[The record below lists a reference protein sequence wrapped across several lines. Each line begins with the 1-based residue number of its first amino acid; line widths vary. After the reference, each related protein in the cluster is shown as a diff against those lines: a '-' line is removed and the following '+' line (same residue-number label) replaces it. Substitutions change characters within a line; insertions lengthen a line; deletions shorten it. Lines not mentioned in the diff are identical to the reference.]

1 MLRRWTA
8 GALALALCAGAGS
21 SVWAQEPGAWAEL
34 KNVAGDTV
42 GTATFTETA
51 EGVEVQ
57 VGVEGFTGGKGI
69 HGIHVHEHGLCS
81 PDFGA
86 AGGHFNPEGLEH
98 GLKNPHGTHAGDLP
112 NVTIDGQGNSSYN
125 AVGVGFTLDE
135 QVGRSILAG
144 DGSALMIHSDAD
156 DYRTDPDGNSGGRV
170 ACGVVEAVNATPV
183 STESREGKV
192 FTAQSNTLIPEAERP
207 TEELIAGLEVPK
219 GFEVNVFAENAGNVR
234 IMAQG
239 DDGTIYVTRRNENDV
254 QALVDTDGDGVSDA
268 MRSVA
273 ENLPYVNGVTIHE
286 GNIYLATDT
295 DVYRAPLEAN
305 GDLGPLEVLIAD
317 LPDAGQHPNRTLAV
331 GPDEMLYITVGST
344 CNNCQ
349 DSNPESA
356 TILRAKLDGSEREI
370 FASGLRN
377 TIGFG
382 WHPET
387 GVLYGM
393 DHGSDGRGD
402 DTPPEE
408 LNRIELGNNYGW
420 PFCYA
425 NRRVDNIASQTPT
438 GATGPEVCALT
449 EPPVLTYQAHSAPIG
464 WVYYT
469 DSQFPS
475 AYRND
480 AFIAMRGSWNRNPAV
495 GYKVV
500 RLHFENGEPAGYKDF
515 LTGFL
520 LDDGV
525 THFGRPAGLLVAR
538 DGSLLLAE
546 DTGGVIYRVSYT
558 GRQAANR

>member
-1 MLRRWTA
+1 M
-8 GALALALCAGAGS
+8 
-21 SVWAQEPGAWAEL
+21 
-34 KNVAGDTV
+34 
-42 GTATFTETA
+42 
-51 EGVEVQ
+51 Q
-57 VGVEGFTGGKGI
+57 VDVEGFTGGDGI
-69 HGIHVHEHGLCS
+69 HGIHIHEHGLCS

-98 GLKNPHGTHAGDLP
+98 GLQNPHGTHAGDLT
-112 NVTIDGQGNSSYN
+112 NITIDGQGNRSYS

-135 QVGRSILAG
+135 QVGRSIIAG
-144 DGSALMIHSDAD
+144 DGSALIIHAEAD
-156 DYRTDPDGNSGGRV
+156 NNRTDPDGNSGGRI
-170 ACGVVEAVNATPV
+170 ACGVVEAVAATPV
-183 STESREGKV
+183 STESREGNV
-192 FTAQSNTLIPEAERP
+192 FTAESHTLIPEAERP
-207 TEELIAGLEVPK
+207 TDDLIASLVVPA
-219 GFEVNVFAENAGNVR
+219 GFEVNVFAENMGNAR

-239 DDGTIYVTRRNENDV
+239 DDGTIYVTRREENDV
-254 QALVDTDGDGVSDA
+254 QALLDTDGDGVSDE

-273 ENLPYVNGVTIHE
+273 ENLPYVNGITIHE
-286 GNIYLATDT
+286 GMVYLATDT
-295 DVYRAPLEAN
+295 DVYRAPIEEG
-305 GDLGPLEVLIAD
+305 GDFGPMEVLIAD

-331 GPDEMLYITVGST
+331 GPDRMLYITVGST

-349 DSNPESA
+349 ETNPENA
-356 TILRAKLDGSEREI
+356 TILRAQLDGSAREI
-370 FASGLRN
+370 FATGLRN

-408 LNRIELGNNYGW
+408 LNRLELGNNYGW

-425 NRRVDNIASQTPT
+425 DRRVDNHASQTPT

-449 EPPVLTYQAHSAPIG
+449 EAPVLTYQAHSAPIG
-464 WVYYT
+464 WAYYT
-469 DSQFPS
+469 ADQFPS
-475 AYRND
+475 EYQND
-480 AFIAMRGSWNRNPAV
+480 AFIAMRGSWNRDPAV

-500 RLHFENGEPAGYKDF
+500 RLRFENGEPAGYEDF

-525 THFGRPAGLLVAR
+525 THFGRPAGLLVAE

-546 DTGGVIYRVSYT
+546 DTNGVIYRVSYT
-558 GRQAANR
+558 GEQASR